1 MATTPAPKAGRLVH
15 EDTPLTTQ
23 DTPRVPEGTDDPAPP
38 TKRQRRSIRTRSSTG
53 GEIICGECDSTE
65 FVSPP
70 MEPPP
75 MECPPP
81 MQKEVPPTVFG
92 TSACDH
98 GVGLRLIDVSSLSKG
113 LDHLCCRACSESQ
126 FDART
131 EDFFKFYEQKL
142 DFATS
147 QKKRKPTLQACYEEF
162 KHSKSSSS
170 CFSSVSMQSETV
182 GFATTL
188 HFRCKDI
195 RHKVSVEPQ
204 KVSPDFLGGYA
215 NKDCHSLY
223 WVNYLVVMF
232 MHRIGCGMYHAQLL
246 ALLGGLPRF
255 FPNPLHVLSC

>member
-53 GEIICGECDSTE
+53 GGIICGECDSTE
-65 FVSPP
+65 FVPPP

-75 MECPPP
+75 MESPPP

-92 TSACDH
+92 PSACDD

-131 EDFFKFYEQKL
+131 QDFLSSTNKKWILQKL
-142 DFATS
+142 GKERT
-147 QKKRKPTLQACYEEF
+147 QP
-162 KHSKSSSS
+162 SKI
-170 CFSSVSMQSETV
+170 VM
-182 GFATTL
+182 
-188 HFRCKDI
+188 K
-195 RHKVSVEPQ
+195 
-204 KVSPDFLGGYA
+204 
-215 NKDCHSLY
+215 SLK
-223 WVNYLVVMF
+223 
-232 MHRIGCGMYHAQLL
+232 
-246 ALLGGLPRF
+246 
-255 FPNPLHVLSC
+255 